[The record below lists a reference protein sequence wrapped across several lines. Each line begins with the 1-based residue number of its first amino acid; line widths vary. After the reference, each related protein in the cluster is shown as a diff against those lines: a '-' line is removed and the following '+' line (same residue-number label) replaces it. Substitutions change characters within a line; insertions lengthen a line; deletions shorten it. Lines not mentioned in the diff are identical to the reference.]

1 MLDETGCDAIMIGR
15 GTLGNPWLIKECV
28 SFLENNKV
36 LPAPTIKDKI
46 AMIKK
51 HYSLLLENKS
61 EIQASLEI
69 RTFILYYLKG
79 LPGSKEIKNKIC
91 STKDSKEIFSIL
103 SNYLDNM

>member
-1 MLDETGCDAIMIGR
+1 MKKIT
-15 GTLGNPWLIKECV
+15 V
-28 SFLENNKV
+28 
-36 LPAPTIKDKI
+36 KDILAKKDSGGKI